1 MIQTTFKFVLKLY
14 FFQKAAGEKL
24 NHFNSTSTLLKQKQV
39 IMWASFFPNK
49 QMVFHVDNELI
60 W

>member
-39 IMWASFFPNK
+39 IMWASFFS
-49 QMVFHVDNELI
+49 QQADGFSCR
-60 W
+60 